1 MKLRIS
7 EKRLGYLLLLPGI
20 AIILFVGLF
29 PLLFTV
35 YSSFMDYSL
44 FGFRAITFIGAA
56 NYIKLVGGRYFIPSL
71 SVTIIYVLAAL
82 IAEII
87 LGLSAALLFRG
98 TYKKDIVA
106 RVVITYP
113 ILMAP
118 VVVGMI
124 WKYLYYPSI
133 GPVTV
138 LLQSLSLPMIDTGS
152 RSTALL
158 SVIIADV
165 WQWTP
170 LLFLIFLSG
179 ILAIPNEL
187 FEAAELD
194 GMSVLSKFRYIILP
208 NLRAVFT
215 IVLLLRGTLLFSE
228 FDKIFILT
236 RGGPGMATRNLVY
249 SAYEAAFSYY
259 SVGDAATWSIFILIF
274 VNVFVFLSVRVLR
287 RSHS

>member
-1 MKLRIS
+1 MKLQIS

-20 AIILFVGLF
+20 VVILFVGLF

-35 YSSFMDYSL
+35 YTSFTDYSL
-44 FGFRAITFIGAA
+44 FGFREITFVGGA
-56 NYIKLVGGRYFIPSL
+56 NYAKLVGGRYFIPSL
-71 SVTIIYVLAAL
+71 TVTIVYVLAAL
-82 IAEII
+82 TAEIA

-98 TYKKDIVA
+98 TCKKEIAA
-106 RVVITYP
+106 RLVITYP

-158 SVIIADV
+158 SVIISDI

-179 ILAIPNEL
+179 ILAIPNEF

-194 GMSVLSKFRYIILP
+194 GMSTLSRFRYIILP

-236 RGGPGMATRNLVY
+236 RGGPGLATRNLVY
-249 SAYEAAFSYY
+249 SAYEAAFSFY
-259 SVGDAATWSIFILIF
+259 SVSDASTWSILILIF
-274 VNVFVFLSVRVLR
+274 VNIFVFLSLRALR
-287 RSHS
+287 RRRS